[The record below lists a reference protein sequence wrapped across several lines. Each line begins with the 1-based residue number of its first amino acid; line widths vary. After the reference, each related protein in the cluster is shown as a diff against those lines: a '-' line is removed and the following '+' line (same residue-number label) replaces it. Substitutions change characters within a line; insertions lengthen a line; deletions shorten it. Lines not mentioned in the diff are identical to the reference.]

1 MSQRFFV
8 NSPILGRTATLTG
21 VEAHHVTQVMRGKVG
36 DSVVLFDGSDAEF
49 AARIA
54 RLSRNAVELEV
65 LSRQEV
71 NRELPRELTLGVAL
85 PKGDRQRWLIEK
97 AVELGV
103 FRVVPLQTA
112 RGVAQPLEHVL
123 ERLRRAVVEAS
134 KQCGRNRLMEIALP
148 RTLTEF
154 LTEAP
159 DTAWRLLA
167 DPDPLAVCVGGLSVP
182 DTCRTIL
189 AAIGPEGGF
198 TEQELQAAV
207 DCRRVNLGPRVL
219 RIETA
224 AIAVAAWVSLGT
236 ASAPAGPGCGM

>member
-8 NSPILGRTATLTG
+8 LSPILGRSVSLIGA
-21 VEAHHVTQVMRGKVG
+21 EAHHVTQVMRGKVG
-36 DSVVLFDGSDAEF
+36 DSVVLFDGSGAEF
-49 AARIA
+49 TARIA
-54 RLSRNAVELEV
+54 RVSRSVVELDV

-103 FRVVPLQTA
+103 SRVVPLQTA

-134 KQCGRNRLMEIALP
+134 KQCGRNRLMEIAAP
-148 RTLTEF
+148 QTLREF
-154 LTEAP
+154 LAAAP
-159 DTAWRLLA
+159 QAALRLLA
-167 DPDPLAVCVGGLSVP
+167 DPDPSAVSVGGLHVP
-182 DTCRTIL
+182 ETCQTIL
-189 AAIGPEGGF
+189 AAVGPEGGF
-198 TEQELQAAV
+198 TDQELQAAAGWQ
-207 DCRRVNLGPRVL
+207 RVNLGPRVL

-224 AIAVAAWVSLGT
+224 AIAVAAWLSLGT
-236 ASAPAGPGCGM
+236 ASASADPG